1 MRIPNTFKHISRSR
15 RAYLT
20 FGLAVILLLSV
31 NVFSNVVFKS
41 MQLDLTEEQLF
52 TLSEGTKS
60 ILGAI
65 DEPITLQL
73 YFTKA
78 LGEGN
83 PDHSRY
89 FTRVRELLE
98 RYTEVAAGKLRL
110 DLFDAAP
117 FSESEDRAVTYG
129 LTGVPFN
136 EAGDLGYFGI
146 VGTNSTDDIQ
156 AIPYFSLERENFLE
170 YDLTK
175 LIHRLANPN
184 KKVIGLISSFS
195 IGGAGT
201 VPNRDAP
208 RWPAIDQIREFFD
221 VQALPVYVD
230 KIPDEIDA
238 LVIIHPRG
246 IDPYALYA
254 IDQFVLRGGR
264 VLLFVDSLF
273 ESGPKLGPGFT
284 GAGRSQFDRLLN
296 GWGVSLVPHAV
307 AGDMGTARRVRI
319 RHEGRIAVVDY
330 VAWLTL
336 SSANFDTQDVV
347 TSDIKTINVGTAGIL
362 EPLGTK
368 GITVT
373 PLISTSPRA
382 MPVEARRLSANANLV
397 ELFRTFKPQNK
408 PLMLASRSTGQIKTV
423 FPKGPPAA
431 KEKSKDGADTAT
443 TREHLTESKSPIN
456 VIVVADVDMLHD
468 EFWADI
474 REDQGRNTLVPNAN
488 NVDFVINALDNLTG
502 SDALIGLRG
511 RANSTRPFFYIQD
524 LRREA
529 ERKFRQKERQLQQRL
544 AQVRGEMETLAE
556 QKLSEGKVG
565 TSEAEKTKIN
575 EVRRE
580 MVSVRKELR
589 QDQRALRRDLDHL
602 DGLVKFLNIAAI
614 PLILVIGVIAAA
626 SYRRRRVRQ
635 PQRV

>member
-1 MRIPNTFKHISRSR
+1 MTKSSASNQTTRVRQ
-15 RAYLT
+15 AYLV
-20 FGLAVILLLSV
+20 FGLAVVLLLSV

-41 MQLDLTEEQLF
+41 MQLDLTEEKLF
-52 TLSEGTKS
+52 TLSDGTRS
-60 ILGAI
+60 ILKSI
-65 DEPITLQL
+65 DEPITLRL

-83 PDHSRY
+83 PDHARY

-98 RYTEVAAGKLRL
+98 RYTEISDGKLRL

-175 LIHRLANPN
+175 LVHRLANPN
-184 KKVIGLISSFS
+184 KKIIGLISSLS

-208 RWPAIDQIREFFD
+208 RWPAIDQIKEFFD
-221 VQALPVYVD
+221 VQPLPIYVD

-246 IDPYALYA
+246 IDPYAQYA

-264 VLLFVDSLF
+264 VLVFVDAMF
-273 ESGPKLGPGFT
+273 ESGSKLGPGFT
-284 GAGRSQFDRLLN
+284 GSGRSDFDRLLN
-296 GWGVSLVPHAV
+296 AWGVSLVPHAI
-307 AGDMGTARRVRI
+307 AGDLETARRVRV

-336 SSANFDTQDVV
+336 SSANFDAQDVV
-347 TSDIKTINVGTAGIL
+347 TSDIKAINVGTSGIL
-362 EPLGTK
+362 EPLDAK
-368 GITVT
+368 AITVT
-373 PLISTSPRA
+373 PLITTSTRA
-382 MPVEARRLSANANLV
+382 MPVETRRLSSNPNLV

-408 PLMLASRSTGQIKTV
+408 KLMLASRSTGRIKSV
-423 FPKGPPAA
+423 FPKGPPTADKA
-431 KEKSKDGADTAT
+431 SKERADSAQSGA
-443 TREHLTESKSPIN
+443 HLSESQAPIN

-511 RANSTRPFFYIQD
+511 RANSSRPFFYIQD

-544 AQVRGEMETLAE
+544 AQVRGELETLAQE
-556 QKLSEGKVG
+556 KFSEGKIG
-565 TSEAEKTKIN
+565 ASEAEKAKIN

-580 MVSVRKELR
+580 MVNVRKELR
-589 QDQRALRRDLDHL
+589 EVQRALRRDLDQL

-614 PLILVIGVIAAA
+614 PLILIIGVVAVAA
-626 SYRRRRVRQ
+626 YRRRRVRP
-635 PQRV
+635 PQRS

>member
-1 MRIPNTFKHISRSR
+1 MKLPNAFKQITRSR

-20 FGLAVILLLSV
+20 FGLAGILLLSV
-31 NVFSNVVFKS
+31 NVFSNIAFKS
-41 MQLDLTEEQLF
+41 MQLDLTEEKLF
-52 TLSEGTKS
+52 TLSAGTRS
-60 ILGAI
+60 ILSAI
-65 DEPITLQL
+65 DEPLTLRL

-83 PDHSRY
+83 PDHARY

-98 RYTEVAAGKLRL
+98 RYTEISAGKLRL

-129 LTGVPFN
+129 LNGVPFN

-184 KKVIGLISSFS
+184 KKIIGIISSFA

-221 VQALPVYVD
+221 VRPLPVYVD

-238 LVIIHPRG
+238 LVIVHPRN
-246 IDPYALYA
+246 IDPYAIYA

-264 VLLFVDSLF
+264 VLVFVDAMF
-273 ESGPKLGPGFT
+273 ESGSKLGPGFT
-284 GAGRSQFDRLLN
+284 GSGRSSFDRLLN
-296 GWGVSLVPHAV
+296 GWGVSLVPHKV
-307 AGDMGTARRVRI
+307 AGDLATARRVRV

-336 SSANFDTQDVV
+336 SDANFDGRDVV

-362 EPLGTK
+362 ESLDAK

-373 PLISTSPRA
+373 PLITTSPRA
-382 MPVEARRLSANANLV
+382 MPVDTRRLSGNPNLV
-397 ELFRTFKPQNK
+397 EIFRTFKPQNK
-408 PLMLASRSTGQIKTV
+408 KLMLASRSTGKAKSV
-423 FPKGPPAA
+423 FPNGPPKSGKAA
-431 KEKSKDGADTAT
+431 KDGADTPERGA
-443 TREHLTESKSPIN
+443 HLNESKSPIN
-456 VIVVADVDMLHD
+456 VIVVSDVDMLHD

-544 AQVRGEMETLAE
+544 AQVRGEMETLAQ
-556 QKLSEGKVG
+556 QKFTEGKIG
-565 TSEAEKTKIN
+565 ASEAEKSKIN

-589 QDQRALRRDLDHL
+589 QVQRALRRDLDQL
-602 DGLVKFLNIAAI
+602 DGLVKFVNIAAI
-614 PLILVIGVIAAA
+614 PLILVIGVIAVAA
-626 SYRRRRVRQ
+626 FRRRRTRR
-635 PQRV
+635 PQRP